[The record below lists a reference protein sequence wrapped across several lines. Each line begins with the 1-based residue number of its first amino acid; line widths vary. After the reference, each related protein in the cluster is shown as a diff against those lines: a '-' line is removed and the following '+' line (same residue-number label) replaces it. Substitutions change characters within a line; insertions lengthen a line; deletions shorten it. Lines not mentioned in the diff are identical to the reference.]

1 MLQRT
6 LTVPLHRAVRLGE
19 PVLVQG
25 PRLSGKTTL
34 LRREFPGHRY
44 LSLDDAQHRGLARQD
59 PVGFLA
65 RLRGPA
71 IIDDAHRA
79 PPLVAHLAVAHES
92 APIVFVSSLRLQ
104 LPVVTFEL
112 HAPTRAEQERRPP
125 LDIEMLGRFVPFPG
139 PVSGPVPGPVPGT
152 VPGPVPPTSITS
164 TASEQQFIQRDVRG
178 LVNVHDLDRFE
189 HFLQVAR
196 SHSGQIL
203 DQQALAA
210 ECDVAHRTVARWL
223 AVLHLGFLTL
233 RLPPAGSH
241 FGRRL
246 VKSPK
251 LHFLEGGGFES
262 QVVSE
267 IYRNA
272 HHAGTAPALR
282 YWRDSNGFEIP
293 LVVQS
298 ETSEVM
304 PVSIAAMPTP
314 AEVTALRRWMEL
326 AGVRQGALIAQRPG
340 PARQGILRYSLHQ
353 L

>member
-44 LSLDDAQHRGLARQD
+44 VSLDDAEHRAQARQD
-59 PVGFLA
+59 PAGFLA

-71 IIDDAHRA
+71 IIDDVHRA
-79 PPLVAHLAVAHES
+79 PALVAHFSTTALAGPVVLA
-92 APIVFVSSLRLQ
+92 SSLRLQ
-104 LPVVTFEL
+104 MPVVTFEL
-112 HAPTRAEQERRPP
+112 YAPTRAERERRPP
-125 LDIEMLGRFVPFPG
+125 LAIEMLGRFVPLPA
-139 PVSGPVPGPVPGT
+139 PAMSAN
-152 VPGPVPPTSITS
+152 IIS
-164 TASEQQFIQRDVRG
+164 TYGSEQQFLDRDVRG

-189 HFLQVAR
+189 HFLQLAR
-196 SHSGQIL
+196 SQTGQIL
-203 DQQALAA
+203 DQQALATA
-210 ECDVAHRTVARWL
+210 CDVAHRTVARWL

-233 RLPPAGSH
+233 RLPPADVD

-262 QVVSE
+262 QAVSE

-272 HHAGTAPALR
+272 HHAGTRPDLR

-293 LVVQS
+293 LAIQS
-298 ETSEVM
+298 ETSEIM
-304 PVSIAAMPTP
+304 PVGIAETPTP

-326 AGVRQGALIAQRPG
+326 AGVRQSALITRLPG
-340 PARQGILRYSLHQ
+340 PARHGILRYSLDQ

>member
-6 LTVPLHRAVRLGE
+6 LTVSLHRAVRRGE

-44 LSLDDAQHRGLARQD
+44 VSLDDAQHRALARQD
-59 PVGFLA
+59 PAGFLA

-71 IIDDAHRA
+71 IVDDVHRA
-79 PPLVAHLAVAHES
+79 PPLVAHLAIAQERGPVLLA
-92 APIVFVSSLRLQ
+92 SSLRLE

-112 HAPTRAEQERRPP
+112 YSPTRAERERRPP
-125 LDIEMLGRFVPFPG
+125 LAIEMLGRFVPLPS
-139 PVSGPVPGPVPGT
+139 PEMAANVIS
-152 VPGPVPPTSITS
+152 SQ
-164 TASEQQFIQRDVRG
+164 ASEQQFLDRDVRS

-189 HFLQVAR
+189 QFVQVAR
-196 SHSGQIL
+196 SYSGQIL

-233 RLPPAGSH
+233 RLPPVDGD

-246 VKSPK
+246 VRSPK

-262 QVVSE
+262 QAVSE

-272 HHAGTAPALR
+272 HHAGERPGLR

-298 ETSEVM
+298 ESAEIM
-304 PVSIAAMPTP
+304 PVGIAETPTP

-326 AGVRQGALIAQRPG
+326 AGVRQSAFIARLPG
-340 PARQGILRYSLHQ
+340 PARHGILRYSLDQ

>member
-6 LTVPLHRAVRLGE
+6 LAVPLHRAVRLGE

-34 LRREFPGHRY
+34 LRREFPAHRY
-44 LSLDDAQHRGLARQD
+44 LTLDDAPHRALARQD
-59 PVGFLA
+59 PAGFLA

-79 PPLVAHLAVAHES
+79 PPLVAHLAVAHEC
-92 APIVFVSSLRLQ
+92 APIVLASSLRLQ

-112 HAPTRAEQERRPP
+112 HAPTLAERECRPP

-139 PVSGPVPGPVPGT
+139 PVPVPGPAFIPQT
-152 VPGPVPPTSITS
+152 AS

-282 YWRDSNGFEIP
+282 YWRDSNGFEIS

>member
-1 MLQRT
+1 MLLRT

-19 PVLVQG
+19 TVLVQG

-44 LSLDDAQHRGLARQD
+44 LTLDDPQIRALARQD
-59 PVGFLA
+59 PAGFLA

-71 IIDDAHRA
+71 IIDDVHRA
-79 PPLVAHLAVAHES
+79 PSLVAHLS
-92 APIVFVSSLRLQ
+92 ASPIASPVVLASSLRLQ

-112 HAPTRAEQERRPP
+112 YPPTRAERERRTP
-125 LDIEMLGRFVPFPG
+125 LGLEMLGRFVPVLG
-139 PVSGPVPGPVPGT
+139 PVLGPVPAITPT
-152 VPGPVPPTSITS
+152 VTS
-164 TASEQQFIQRDVRG
+164 TGLYAGPNASEQQFLDRDVRG

-210 ECDVAHRTVARWL
+210 ACDVAHRTVARWL
-223 AVLHLGFLTL
+223 AVLDMGFLTL
-233 RLPPAGSH
+233 RLPPSDVD
-241 FGRRL
+241 FSRRL

-262 QVVSE
+262 QAVSE
-267 IYRNA
+267 IFRNA
-272 HHAGTAPALR
+272 HHAGTLPHLR

-298 ETSEVM
+298 ETSEIM
-304 PVSIAAMPTP
+304 PVGIAETPTP
-314 AEVTALRRWMEL
+314 AEIAALRRWMEL
-326 AGVRQGALIAQRPG
+326 AGVRQAALIAQRPG
-340 PARQGILRYSLHQ
+340 PTRQGILRYSLHQ

>member
-6 LTVPLHRAVRLGE
+6 LTVPLHRAVRVSE
-19 PVLVQG
+19 PVLLQG

-44 LSLDDAQHRGLARQD
+44 FSLDDAQHRAAARQD
-59 PVGFLA
+59 PAGFLA
-65 RLRGPA
+65 HLRGPA
-71 IIDDAHRA
+71 IIDDVHRA
-79 PPLVAHLAVAHES
+79 PELVAHFS
-92 APIVFVSSLRLQ
+92 ATPIGSPIIIASSLRLR
-104 LPVVTFEL
+104 LPMITFEL
-112 HAPTRAEQERRPP
+112 HAPTRAERDRRPP
-125 LDIEMLGRFVPFPG
+125 LAIEMLGRFVPLPG
-139 PVSGPVPGPVPGT
+139 IAADV
-152 VPGPVPPTSITS
+152 TSS
-164 TASEQQFIQRDVRG
+164 KASEQQFLDRDVRG

-210 ECDVAHRTVARWL
+210 ECDVAHRTIARWL
-223 AVLHLGFLTL
+223 AVLDMGFLTL
-233 RLPPAGSH
+233 RLPPADFD

-251 LHFLEGGGFES
+251 LHFLEGRGFES
-262 QVVSE
+262 QAVSE
-267 IYRNA
+267 IYCNA
-272 HHAGTAPALR
+272 HHAGTPPDLR

-298 ETSEVM
+298 ETSATM
-304 PVSIAAMPTP
+304 PVGIAETPTP

-326 AGVRQGALIAQRPG
+326 AGVRQSALITRLPG
-340 PARQGILRYSLHQ
+340 PARPSTHRGILRYSLDQ

>member
-6 LTVPLHRAVRLGE
+6 LTVPLHRAVRMGE

-34 LRREFPGHRY
+34 LRREFPGPRY
-44 LSLDDAQHRGLARQD
+44 VSLDDAEHRRQARQD
-59 PVGFLA
+59 PAGFLA

-71 IIDDAHRA
+71 IIEDVHRA
-79 PPLVAHLAVAHES
+79 PPLVAHLAIAQERG
-92 APIVFVSSLRLQ
+92 PILLTSSLRLQ

-112 HAPTRAEQERRPP
+112 YSTTRAERELRAP
-125 LDIEMLGRFVPFPG
+125 LAIEMLGRFVPLPS
-139 PVSGPVPGPVPGT
+139 PETAANVIS
-152 VPGPVPPTSITS
+152 SQ
-164 TASEQQFIQRDVRG
+164 ASEQLFLDRDVRG

-189 HFLQVAR
+189 HFLQLAR
-196 SHSGQIL
+196 SRSGQIL

-210 ECDVAHRTVARWL
+210 ACDVAHRPVAHRTVARWL

-233 RLPPAGSH
+233 RLPPADVD

-262 QVVSE
+262 QAVSE

-272 HHAGTAPALR
+272 HHAGTAPGLH

-298 ETSEVM
+298 ESAGIM
-304 PVSIAAMPTP
+304 PVGIAETPTP

-326 AGVRQGALIAQRPG
+326 AGVRQSALITRLPG
-340 PARQGILRYSLHQ
+340 PARHGILRYSLDQ

>member
-1 MLQRT
+1 MLLRT

-19 PVLVQG
+19 TVLVQG

-34 LRREFPGHRY
+34 LRREFPGHRF
-44 LSLDDAQHRGLARQD
+44 LTLDDPPIRALARQD
-59 PVGFLA
+59 PAGFLA

-71 IIDDAHRA
+71 IIDDVHRA
-79 PPLVAHLAVAHES
+79 PSLVAHLS
-92 APIVFVSSLRLQ
+92 ASPIASPVVLASSLRLQ

-112 HAPTRAEQERRPP
+112 YPPTRAEREHRPP
-125 LDIEMLGRFVPFPG
+125 LGLEMLGRFVPVLG
-139 PVSGPVPGPVPGT
+139 PVLGPVPAITPT
-152 VPGPVPPTSITS
+152 VTS
-164 TASEQQFIQRDVRG
+164 TYAGPKASEQQFLDRDVRG

-196 SHSGQIL
+196 SHSGKIL
-203 DQQALAA
+203 DQQAMAA
-210 ECDVAHRTVARWL
+210 ECHVAHRTVARWL
-223 AVLHLGFLTL
+223 AMLHRGFLTL
-233 RLPPAGSH
+233 RLPPADVD

-262 QVVSE
+262 QAVSE
-267 IYRNA
+267 LYRNA
-272 HHAGTAPALR
+272 HHSGTPPDLR

-298 ETSEVM
+298 ETSEIM
-304 PVSIAAMPTP
+304 PVGIAETPTP
-314 AEVTALRRWMEL
+314 AEIAALRRWMEL
-326 AGVRQGALIAQRPG
+326 AGVRQAALIAQRPG
-340 PARQGILRYSLHQ
+340 PARQGILRYSLPQ